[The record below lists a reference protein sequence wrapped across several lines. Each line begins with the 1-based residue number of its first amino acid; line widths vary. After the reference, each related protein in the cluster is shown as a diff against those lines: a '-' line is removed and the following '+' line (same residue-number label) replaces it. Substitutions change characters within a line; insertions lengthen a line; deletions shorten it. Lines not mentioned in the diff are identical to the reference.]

1 MFLFSNMMLPLRHIK
16 WHSNQGGRVSAF
28 TALHNNEIIPRHP
41 SSKVSALNSMQSGWR
56 NVNILH
62 PIVPIWN
69 HRLICSSLFYC
80 DPSTATENSASRLK
94 SRKIELFSCNGFTYL
109 LWWLPLV
116 SGTIF
121 YMLAI

>member
-1 MFLFSNMMLPLRHIK
+1 M
-16 WHSNQGGRVSAF
+16 SAF
-28 TALHNNEIIPRHP
+28 TALHNNEIIPRHS
-41 SSKVSALNSMQSGWR
+41 SSKVSALNSMQFGWR

-69 HRLICSSLFYC
+69 HRVICSCIFCC
-80 DPSTATENSASRLK
+80 DPSTATENSAPRLK
-94 SRKIELFSCNGFTYL
+94 SRKTELFSCNGFTYL

-121 YMLAI
+121 YMPAI